1 MFHLARLTSSSSLS
15 LSATIGY
22 AMTGVLGRCGRAGS
36 PGERDVLDRFAAPC
50 PFRLPVFYPDSQQ
63 QRRTPASYRHF

>member
-36 PGERDVLDRFAAPC
+36 PGKGDVLDRFAAPC
-50 PFRLPVFYPDSQQ
+50 PSRLPRFYPDSKQ

>member
-22 AMTGVLGRCGRAGS
+22 AMTGARAMRPRGQ

-50 PFRLPVFYPDSQQ
+50 PSRLPKFYPDSQQ